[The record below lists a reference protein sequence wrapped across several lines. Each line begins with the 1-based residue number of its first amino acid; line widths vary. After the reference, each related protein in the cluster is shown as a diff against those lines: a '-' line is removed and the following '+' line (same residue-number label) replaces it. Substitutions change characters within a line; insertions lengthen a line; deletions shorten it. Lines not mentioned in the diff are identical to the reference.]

1 MGIATFFAMP
11 LLLFFQLL
19 FCQMQLPSGDDSLVA
34 AVLYLCGADDI
45 SQVNQNDYAVYEHY
59 AAHRL
64 PVNRYSR
71 AGLLSSG
78 LFSAYQAESILD
90 YRQRNGQILSA
101 AELAVV
107 DGFTPEMVQHLRLF
121 LDFSAS
127 GDVTLVTH
135 ADGEAVA
142 SLQAKMA
149 SDDWTFKWAAKAR
162 SGIYTPRGD
171 WGLSFGA
178 RSDWSQ
184 PVIKND
190 TLMWKQPYAGAGDFA
205 YSVDYNAG
213 GSTGVGFGGGGR
225 WLSRVVLGHFNARLG
240 QGLCQWSGVV
250 IDSYSTP
257 ASLMKKP
264 SYVSPYRGWSPE
276 SAMYGAATRMD
287 FGRVSIVA
295 FADIGGINY
304 AAIGADTSA
313 GKGSAAKP
321 VVDTSAMRFGG
332 SVAWNHRNGSVGLNA
347 VGGLAG
353 LDASVDFQQTC
364 RGVVSYGEAHY
375 HQPLWAGSGAP
386 ASGNGAVS
394 LQPGSLDAVAGVR
407 GSIGPVDAGLRLGYG
422 PYLHNVNTALAWTA
436 YGRNVT
442 HKLDWGVQGSYAS
455 AAKGQTPHGGWQ
467 IKSQANYSAVLHERL
482 TFATRVNV
490 KLRGLSSYADS
501 TAKYAAAWPA
511 RRYEL
516 RQDLKWDNGVWLAS
530 LRLNALYG
538 DTLAMLGALETGWR
552 SGTSAASGPAPDRPR
567 RISGFAYLQAALF
580 RVDDWD
586 DRLYL
591 YQRDA
596 PGSFNVPAI
605 YGRGYMISAY
615 AGATIGRYVKLFL
628 RGSWSSYP
636 WARPTDTRKTNSAEA
651 KLQLTLSF

>member
-1 MGIATFFAMP
+1 
-11 LLLFFQLL
+11 
-19 FCQMQLPSGDDSLVA
+19 MQLPSGDDSLIA

-64 PVNRYSR
+64 AVNRCSR
-71 AGLLSSG
+71 AALLSSG

-121 LDFSAS
+121 LDFAAS

-184 PVIKND
+184 PVIKSD

-205 YSVDYNAG
+205 YSVDYSAG
-213 GSTGVGFGGGGR
+213 GASGGGFGGGGR

-276 SAMYGAATRMD
+276 NAMYGAATRMD
-287 FGRVSIVA
+287 FGRVSLVA
-295 FADIGGINY
+295 FA
-304 AAIGADTSA
+304 
-313 GKGSAAKP
+313 
-321 VVDTSAMRFGG
+321 DTSAMRFGG

-375 HQPLWAGSGAP
+375 HQPLGTGSGAP
-386 ASGNGAVS
+386 ASGSGTVS
-394 LQPGSLDAVAGVR
+394 LPSGCFDAVAGVR
-407 GSIGPVDAGLRLGYG
+407 ASIGPVDAGLRLGYG

-467 IKSQANYSAVLHERL
+467 IKSQANYSAVLHQRL

-552 SGTSAASGPAPDRPR
+552 SGPSAASGPAPERPC

-615 AGATIGRYVKLFL
+615 AGATIGRYVKLYL